1 MSYFDTQYETMKGYV
16 EDIVFRNVDNGYC
29 VIYVNADDVLQ
40 CAVGVF
46 PPIEVGEY
54 LEMHGN
60 FTVNSK
66 FGEQFNVKECKII
79 KPTDKEASLSV
90 GLIILHS
97 LTLNCSPNLELTV
110 KLPCISRYSP
120 TSIGGKTPT
129 AHCSTSSALTYITQ

>member
-66 FGEQFNVKECKII
+66 FGEQFNVKEC
-79 KPTDKEASLSV
+79 
-90 GLIILHS
+90 
-97 LTLNCSPNLELTV
+97 
-110 KLPCISRYSP
+110 
-120 TSIGGKTPT
+120 
-129 AHCSTSSALTYITQ
+129 